1 MADRSKNIFNKI
13 SVRIKSMRTNCGYT
27 QKELA
32 EMLYKSESTVRMWEL
47 GKSEPD
53 LETLFNLSQIFGV
66 SVDYLLGKG
75 TNEYAHTQNEK
86 PSENGELP
94 DKNVVITIGRDGT
107 YSKKRL
113 TDEQIKALQ
122 AIIDQMPD
130 APDEI

>member
-1 MADRSKNIFNKI
+1 MSTIDNIVLLLKEQNKTQKDLCDFLGVTKNAFTDWK
-13 SVRIKSMRTNCGYT
+13 SGRIKSYT
-27 QKELA
+27 KYLPQIA
-32 EMLYKSESTVRMWEL
+32 EYF
-47 GKSEPD
+47 D
-53 LETLFNLSQIFGV
+53 V
-66 SVDYLLGKG
+66 SVDYLLGK
-75 TNEYAHTQNEK
+75 TDTNEK
-86 PSENGELP
+86 PSASGELP

>member
-1 MADRSKNIFNKI
+1 MFVEIIEKLLKEQKLQKKDFLLELNLNKNSFSVWKTRGTVPSGAVLQRIAD
-13 SVRIKSMRTNCGYT
+13 Y
-27 QKELA
+27 
-32 EMLYKSESTVRMWEL
+32 
-47 GKSEPD
+47 
-53 LETLFNLSQIFGV
+53 FGV

-86 PSENGELP
+86 PPENGELP

-113 TDEQIKALQ
+113 SDEQIKALQ

-130 APDEI
+130 APDDI